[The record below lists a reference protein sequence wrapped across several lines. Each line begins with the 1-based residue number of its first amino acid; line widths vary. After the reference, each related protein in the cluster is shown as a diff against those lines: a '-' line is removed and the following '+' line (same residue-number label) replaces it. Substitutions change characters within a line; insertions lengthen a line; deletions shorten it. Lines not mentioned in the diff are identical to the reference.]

1 MKLHQSLKSKVCI
14 LLTLL
19 VGFSAY
25 AQDIEQEVEAA
36 DDVEIQQQQQA
47 PEDFDNLTPVETTDV
62 DEESDPFAEESSVA
76 EESPANSEDES
87 STAEVEEALPVPEEP
102 AVIEA
107 PVQRYAEPTPSP
119 ALENLPLV
127 EVQIRQDNLADY
139 KVRRETHGTYMSF
152 DFEAIEFKNFI
163 STLDGQSYKAVFGS
177 DTVNLIQLGLDYKY
191 NFMLGSLSGGVFYGM
206 GKVDGDAD
214 RSLEITKYGVGFKFT
229 ADMIMNEPY
238 VAPYVGI
245 NVWQMGFSEKSAT
258 DSFSATTQMGY
269 NYTVGMLIQLD
280 WIDRETAKESTFNW
294 GLENTFID
302 VYATQYAKT
311 EAPDDPDTTTDF
323 LFGGGLRLEF

>member
-14 LLTLL
+14 LLTLM

-47 PEDFDNLTPVETTDV
+47 PADFDDLSPVETTDV
-62 DEESDPFAEESSVA
+62 DEDSDPFAEESTTTS
-76 EESPANSEDES
+76 EET
-87 STAEVEEALPVPEEP
+87 STAETEEAVPVPEEP

-119 ALENLPLV
+119 ALEHLPLV

-139 KVRRETHGTYMSF
+139 KVRRETHGTYVSF
-152 DFEAIEFKNFI
+152 DYEAIEFKNFI

-191 NFMLGSLSGGVFYGM
+191 NFMLGSLAAGALYGV
-206 GKVDGDAD
+206 GKVDGNSD
-214 RSLEITKYGVGFKFT
+214 RSLEITKYGIGFKFT
-229 ADMIMNEPY
+229 ADMLMNEPY

-280 WIDRETAKESTFNW
+280 WIDYETAKQSTFSW

>member
-14 LLTLL
+14 LLTLM

-47 PEDFDNLTPVETTDV
+47 PADFDDLTPVETTDV
-62 DEESDPFAEESSVA
+62 DEESDPFAEESTTTS
-76 EESPANSEDES
+76 EET
-87 STAEVEEALPVPEEP
+87 STAETEEVAPAPEEP

-119 ALENLPLV
+119 TLENLPLV

-139 KVRRETHGTYMSF
+139 KVRRENHGTYVSF
-152 DFEAIEFKNFI
+152 DYEAIEFKNFI

-177 DTVNLIQLGLDYKY
+177 DTVNLIQLGVDYKY
-191 NFMLGSLSGGVFYGM
+191 NFMLGSLAAGAFYGV
-206 GKVDGDAD
+206 GKVDGNSD
-214 RSLEITKYGVGFKFT
+214 RSLEITKYGIGFKFT
-229 ADMIMNEPY
+229 ADMLMNEPY

-269 NYTVGMLIQLD
+269 NYTVGLLIQLD
-280 WIDRETAKESTFNW
+280 WIDYESAKQSTFNW